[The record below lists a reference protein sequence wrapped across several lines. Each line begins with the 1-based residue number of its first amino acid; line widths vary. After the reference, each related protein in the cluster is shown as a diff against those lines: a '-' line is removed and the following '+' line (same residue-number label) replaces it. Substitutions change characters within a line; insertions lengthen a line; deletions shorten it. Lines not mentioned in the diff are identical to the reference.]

1 MTSSACFVCPANS
14 PTPKDSSVIV
24 TNYNYKRYFC
34 LNNYWKDQSTIKT
47 VGALFYLMDLST
59 CRLMIAALAQKPE
72 VMRGG
77 SQRIRRSSNCCF
89 SRLIQVKLFTHK
101 KPCNYTQIRLSLLL
115 NFRALSHTVVIQT
128 SNLTHIHPSILFFP
142 LSSRQQTGTLVVSAA
157 ECAIP
162 LECCTSRRGKEGF
175 GHGDDWMTN
184 YRTLRLSRPIYLPV
198 CATDRWQ
205 TGSSL
210 LPLPGVWGIL

>member
-1 MTSSACFVCPANS
+1 MTSSARFVCPANS

-34 LNNYWKDQSTIKT
+34 LNNYWKDQSTLKT
-47 VGALFYLMDLST
+47 VGGLFYLTDLST

-89 SRLIQVKLFTHK
+89 SRLIQVKLLTNK

-115 NFRALSHTVVIQT
+115 NFRALTHTVVIQT
-128 SNLTHIHPSILFFP
+128 SNLTHIHPSYFFRCLP
-142 LSSRQQTGTLVVSAA
+142 ASRQVRLLSPRPNVQSHWNAARLVGGWRDLDTAMTEWPITG
-157 ECAIP
+157 
-162 LECCTSRRGKEGF
+162 
-175 GHGDDWMTN
+175 H
-184 YRTLRLSRPIYLPV
+184 
-198 CATDRWQ
+198 
-205 TGSSL
+205 
-210 LPLPGVWGIL
+210 